1 MFVPHQ
7 SSLVKKL
14 KSAMVEDPVDPDL
27 AKIAM
32 CELIGTEEEPLA
44 INFFSVLELMHREYI
59 SEIQRLTHSLEENRG
74 VKATKLAL
82 IFKQHK
88 HLIEDFTVEPDEK
101 DRPKLFYKDDD
112 STFLMYKAFNNLKVD
127 LAHYIGYKEIN
138 HETMCH
144 AIMTAKDF
152 IEREECDVI
161 ESMVDAVVIERADFL
176 LNSRKDK
183 NKITI
188 PEIRKSFSQDLKV
201 STKEIEHI
209 LLNAGWSVVKF
220 GTCATKFFTKA
231 GV

>member
-27 AKIAM
+27 AKTAM

-44 INFFSVLELMHREYI
+44 SNFFSVLELMHREYI

-74 VKATKLAL
+74 IKATKLAL

-101 DRPKLFYKDDD
+101 DRPKLFYKGDD

-152 IEREECDVI
+152 IEREESDII
-161 ESMVDAVVIERADFL
+161 ESMVDAVVIERAHFL

-188 PEIRKSFSQDLKV
+188 PEIRKSFSQDLKI
-201 STKEIEHI
+201 STKQIEQI
-209 LLNAGWSVVKF
+209 LVNAGWKIVKF
-220 GTCATKFFTKA
+220 GTCATKFFTYEN
-231 GV
+231 